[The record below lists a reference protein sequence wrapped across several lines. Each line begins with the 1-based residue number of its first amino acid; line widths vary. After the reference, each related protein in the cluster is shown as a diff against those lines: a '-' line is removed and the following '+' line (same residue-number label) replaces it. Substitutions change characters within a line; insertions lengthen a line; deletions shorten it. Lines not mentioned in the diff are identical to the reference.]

1 MSVDDGML
9 AVLIELFDL
18 KVILAFEIQILNCI
32 IKLKIVRW
40 SFSFSSHRRNSFEKH
55 SRTPPE
61 WFNKFLD
68 ILPKLIALI
77 LSNICCITSVFMI
90 RSVAFM
96 YSFSSF
102 YDFPFQKSAKCELN
116 KQLEGFSLEN
126 LYTSFSCARCFSI
139 TVGWFCRWFRWHQFE
154 V

>member
-1 MSVDDGML
+1 MIMSVDDGML

-96 YSFSSF
+96 YSFSS
-102 YDFPFQKSAKCELN
+102 LW
-116 KQLEGFSLEN
+116 
-126 LYTSFSCARCFSI
+126 FSI
-139 TVGWFCRWFRWHQFE
+139 SKERKVWTKQTTWGFFTRKSLHLVFLCEMLFNNGWM
-154 V
+154 VL